1 MMNDECSA
9 NFGAE
14 MTGRSKQRWAVV
26 GFSHDTAQHIMSDI
40 ENNCNKTV
48 SRKVFTRNELRT
60 EFNDGTVL
68 RWVPAREASRGLKF
82 EKMWCDRS
90 IDNDTL
96 QCIVFPM
103 YRGGMDEI
111 VWL

>member
-14 MTGRSKQRWAVV
+14 MIGRSKQRWAVV

-60 EFNDGTVL
+60 ELNDGTVL
-68 RWVPAREASRGLKF
+68 QWVTARESSRGLKF

-90 IDNDTL
+90 IDNEIL